1 MKKKILLKK
10 CIEIIKSIIERTINK
25 KSVIILMKCKKDI
38 ESINAKFLKAGK
50 KTIVLSKCPMCNSK
64 SRFIIKQEVSRLL
77 SKLGIRTPLSI
88 IPLLGDIF
96 L

>member
-1 MKKKILLKK
+1 
-10 CIEIIKSIIERTINK
+10 
-25 KSVIILMKCKKDI
+25 
-38 ESINAKFLKAGK
+38 
-50 KTIVLSKCPMCNSK
+50 MCNSK
-64 SRFIIKQEVSRLL
+64 SRFIIKQEARRLL